1 VKASRKWIL
10 CSLIVVTILVFGF
23 AGRYLWRLAQI
34 GAAYKAKVL
43 CSGVFVSKR
52 DPDSI
57 LNNDLLVDDLSI
69 FRHLDTAVDYN
80 SQSVRASFMGLAH
93 RKAIYRPGL
102 GCTLLIDISEKQLR
116 SQTYPRQ
123 IAPASDRQY
132 QLWPG
137 GKRTQMAKLPPEVDS
152 EKLNGVIDKAF
163 SEPDPHRLRRTRAVV
178 VIYDGRIIAERYAPG
193 FSQDT
198 PLLGWSMT
206 KSVMN
211 ALIGILVRQGKLS
224 PQDKA
229 LVPAWCAPG
238 DSRGKITID
247 QLLRMTS
254 GLKFAEDYTNPRKDV
269 IYMLLGTGDMSAFAM
284 NKPLEAEPGSKW
296 YYSSGTTNII
306 ARILRDAIGGSDA
319 DYLAF
324 PNRELFDRI
333 GMHSAI
339 IEPDAAGIFVG
350 SSFMYATARDW
361 GRFGL
366 FCLQDGVWNG
376 ERILPEGWMQYTLT
390 PTRESPNDEYGAHFW
405 LKIPP
410 SFYGGVDQISSL
422 PADTYFAL
430 GHEGQAITII
440 PSRKVVVVRL
450 GLTRLPGAWNQE
462 LFAVQILDAI
472 ESEKSD

>member
-1 VKASRKWIL
+1 MKAYRKWIH
-10 CSLIVVTILVFGF
+10 CSLIVVTILVVGF
-23 AGRYLWRLAQI
+23 VGQYLWRLALI
-34 GAAYKAKVL
+34 GTAYKAKVL

-57 LNNDLLVDDLSI
+57 LNSDLLVDDLSI
-69 FRHLDTAVDYN
+69 LRHFNTAIDYK
-80 SQSVRASFMGLAH
+80 SQSVSASFMGLAH

-102 GCTLLIDISEKQLR
+102 GCTLVIDTSEKQLR

-123 IAPASDRQY
+123 IAPRSDRHY
-132 QLWPG
+132 QLWPV
-137 GKRTQMAKLPPEVDS
+137 GKRTQVAKPPPEVDS
-152 EKLNGVIDKAF
+152 EKLNGVLDKAF

-178 VIYDGRIIAERYAPG
+178 VAYDGRIIAERYAPG
-193 FSQDT
+193 FSHDT

-211 ALIGILVRQGKLS
+211 ALVGILVRQGKLS
-224 PQDKA
+224 LQDKA
-229 LVPAWCAPG
+229 LMPAWCEPG
-238 DSRGKITID
+238 DPRRKITLD

-254 GLKFAEDYTNPRKDV
+254 GLKFAEDYTNPLKDV
-269 IYMLLGTGDMSAFAM
+269 IYMLLGTGDVSAFAI

-296 YYSSGTTNII
+296 YYSSGATNII

-319 DYLAF
+319 DYFAF

-339 IEPDAAGIFVG
+339 IELDAAGIFVG

-361 GRFGL
+361 ARFGL
-366 FCLQDGVWNG
+366 LYLQDGVWNG
-376 ERILPEGWMQYTLT
+376 KRILPEGWVQYTLT
-390 PTRESPNDEYGAHFW
+390 PTRKSPNEEYGAHFW
-405 LKIPP
+405 LKIPLN
-410 SFYGGVDQISSL
+410 FYAEIDQMSSL
-422 PADTYFAL
+422 SADTYFAL

-462 LFAVQILDAI
+462 VFAAQILDTIA
-472 ESEKSD
+472 E